1 MPEPLSYPPVP
12 GFKAL
17 FESVPGL
24 FLVLTPDEPFT
35 IVAASDAY
43 LRATLTD
50 RAGVLGRGLFQVF
63 PDNPEDPAATGVAN
77 LQASLRR
84 VLATRA
90 ADTMPVQKYAIRRP
104 DAGGFEERY
113 WSAVNAPVLGPG
125 GDVVQIIHRIEDVT
139 EFIRLTARAA
149 EQDQRSHELQAR
161 VGEVEAEVFLRAR
174 EVAQVNERLREANDE
189 LRRQV
194 DERARAEAS
203 LHREQDFLRA
213 VLEHAADGIV
223 ACDGDG
229 VLQLFNRATREFHG
243 LPEAPLPSD
252 QWADHYDLYLPDAR
266 TRMTTEQV
274 PLFRAL
280 RDGAVRDA
288 EMVIVPKDGV
298 PRHLSASG
306 RAVFDAAGRKIGA
319 VVVMHDLTERR
330 LAEARRAD
338 EARRMSE
345 TRFQRLVE
353 DSPLSTQ
360 LFWPDGRTRQV
371 NRAFGRLF
379 GVTLDQLAD
388 YNVLQDPE
396 LVRLG
401 VMPLVERAFAGEAVV
416 VDPIPYLPDRG
427 EYAGQVRWVGA
438 HVYPVMDDA
447 GRVEEVVLVH
457 FDVTERK
464 TAEAAMVESEAR
476 FRHLAETIP
485 QLAWGARQDGH
496 IFWYNRRWYEYT
508 GTTPEQMEGWGWQ
521 QVHDPAVLPA
531 VLERWRT
538 SIATGEPFDMEFP
551 LRGADGAFRPFL
563 TRVAPLRDEAGQVV
577 QWFGTNTDV
586 TEQRRA
592 AEERERL
599 LAGERAA
606 RSEAET
612 LVKIGRALSG
622 ELDLHNLVQSA
633 TDAATELAGAA
644 FGAFFYSVPDPQGG
658 HLTQYTVSGVPRDE
672 VSRFPMPRATDLFG
686 PTLRGELIVRSDDI
700 TADPRYGSNAPHHGL
715 PQGRVPVRSYLAVPV
730 RSRSGEVLGEMFL
743 GHPEPARFTE
753 RHERLVDGVV
763 AQAAVAIDNARL
775 YDRERSARAESERQS
790 RMKDEFLATLS
801 HELRTPLNAILG
813 WSQILRAGGRG
824 AAHAAD
830 DVRQGLEVI
839 ERNARAQTKIIE
851 DLLDMSRI
859 IAGKV
864 RLDVQRVPLVPA
876 IEAAV
881 ETVRPAAVA
890 KGVRLQVVLDPH
902 AGPVSADPARLQQ
915 VFWNLLSNSVKHT
928 GRGGRVQVLL
938 ERVNSHLEVSV
949 IDDGEGVSP
958 EFLPHVFDRFRQA
971 DSSAARRHG
980 GLGLGLSIVKQLVE
994 LHGGTVRAKSPGV
1007 GKGATFTVTLPLTPV
1022 HADPEPDVERRH
1034 PQAASGEHHSD
1045 EDACVTLG
1053 GVRVL
1058 VVDDEPDAR
1067 ALVKRL
1073 LENCEAVV
1081 TTAAS
1086 ASEAL
1091 EALRREKPDV
1101 VISDIGMPGE
1111 DGYALIR
1118 MIRAL
1123 PPDEGGDVPAVALT
1137 AYARSDDRTRALL
1150 SGFQSHVAKP
1160 VEPTELVATV
1170 ASLARRPGRR

>member
-12 GFKAL
+12 DFKAL

-50 RAGVLGRGLFQVF
+50 RAGVLGRGLFEVF
-63 PDNPEDPAATGVAN
+63 PDNPEDPTATGVAN
-77 LQASLRR
+77 LRASLRR
-84 VLATRA
+84 VLVTRA
-90 ADTMPVQKYAIRRP
+90 ADTMPVQKYDIGRP

-113 WSAVNAPVLGPG
+113 WSPFNTPVLGPG
-125 GDVVQIIHRIEDVT
+125 GDVVQIIHRVEDVT
-139 EFIRLTARAA
+139 EFVRLTARAA
-149 EQDQRSHELQAR
+149 EQDPRSHELQAR
-161 VGEVEAEVFLRAR
+161 VGEVEAEAFLRAR
-174 EVAQVNERLREANDE
+174 EVAEVNERLRDANDE

-223 ACDGDG
+223 VCDGEG

-243 LPEAPLPSD
+243 LPEAPLPPD
-252 QWADHYDLYLPDAR
+252 QWADYYDLYLPDGR

-288 EMVIVPKDGV
+288 EMVIAPKGGV

-306 RAVFDAAGRKIGA
+306 RAIFDAAGQKVGA

-345 TRFQRLVE
+345 SRFQRLVE
-353 DSPLSTQ
+353 NSPLSTQ
-360 LFWPDGRTRQV
+360 LFWPDGRTREV
-371 NRAFGRLF
+371 NRAFERLF
-379 GVTLDQLAD
+379 GIRLDQLTD
-388 YNVLQDPE
+388 YNILRDPE

-416 VDPIPYLPDRG
+416 IDPIPYLPDRG
-427 EYAGQVRWVGA
+427 EYAGQIRWVGA

-464 TAEAAMVESEAR
+464 TAEAAVIESEAR

-485 QLAWGARQDGH
+485 QLAWAAQPDGH

-538 SIATGEPFDMEFP
+538 SIATGQPFDMEFP
-551 LRGADGAFRPFL
+551 LRGADRAFRPFL

-606 RSEAET
+606 R
-612 LVKIGRALSG
+612 
-622 ELDLHNLVQSA
+622 
-633 TDAATELAGAA
+633 
-644 FGAFFYSVPDPQGG
+644 
-658 HLTQYTVSGVPRDE
+658 
-672 VSRFPMPRATDLFG
+672 
-686 PTLRGELIVRSDDI
+686 
-700 TADPRYGSNAPHHGL
+700 
-715 PQGRVPVRSYLAVPV
+715 
-730 RSRSGEVLGEMFL
+730 
-743 GHPEPARFTE
+743 
-753 RHERLVDGVV
+753 
-763 AQAAVAIDNARL
+763 
-775 YDRERSARAESERQS
+775 AESERQS

-813 WSQILRAGGRG
+813 WSQILRAGGGG
-824 AAHAAD
+824 AAHDAD

-864 RLDVQRVPLVPA
+864 RLDVQRVPLAPA

-1022 HADPEPDVERRH
+1022 HADREPDVERRH
-1034 PQAASGEHHSD
+1034 PQAASGEYHAD
-1045 EDACVTLG
+1045 DDACVKLS

-1091 EALRREKPDV
+1091 EALRRAKPDV

-1137 AYARSDDRTRALL
+1137 AYARSEDRTRALL

>member
-1 MPEPLSYPPVP
+1 MPEPRSHPPVP
-12 GFKAL
+12 DFKAL
-17 FESVPGL
+17 FESAPGL

-35 IVAASDAY
+35 IVAASDAF

-50 RAGVLGRGLFQVF
+50 RAGVLSRGLFEVF

-77 LQASLRR
+77 LRASLQR

-90 ADTMPVQKYAIRRP
+90 ADTMPVQKYDIPRP
-104 DAGGFEERY
+104 DGSAFEERY
-113 WSAVNAPVLGPG
+113 WSPVNAPVLGPG
-125 GDVVQIIHRIEDVT
+125 GDVVQIIHRVEDVT
-139 EFIRLTARAA
+139 GFVRLAARAA

-174 EVAQVNERLREANDE
+174 EVAEVNERLRDANDE

-194 DERARAEAS
+194 GERARAEAS
-203 LHREQDFLRA
+203 LHREQDFLLA

-229 VLQLFNRATREFHG
+229 VLQLFNRATRTFHG
-243 LPEAPLPSD
+243 LPETPLAPD
-252 QWADHYDLYLPDAR
+252 QWANHYDLYLPDGR

-280 RDGAVRDA
+280 REGAVRDA
-288 EMVIVPKDGV
+288 EMVIAPKSGE

-338 EARRMSE
+338 EARRMGES
-345 TRFQRLVE
+345 RFRRLVE

-371 NRAFGRLF
+371 NRAFERLF
-379 GVTLDQLAD
+379 GITLDELGD
-388 YNVLQDPE
+388 HNILRDPE

-416 VDPIPYLPDRG
+416 VEPIPYVPARG

-447 GRVEEVVLVH
+447 GQVEDVVLVH

-464 TAEAAMVESEAR
+464 TAEAAVVESEAR
-476 FRHLAETIP
+476 FRQLAETIP
-485 QLAWGARQDGH
+485 QLAWVARQDGH
-496 IFWYNRRWYEYT
+496 IFWYNPRWYEYT

-538 SIATGEPFDMEFP
+538 SIATGEQFDMEFP

-563 TRVAPLRDEAGQVV
+563 TLVAPLRDEAGQVV

-592 AEERERL
+592 AEERESL

-606 RSEAET
+606 RSEAE
-612 LVKIGRALSG
+612 
-622 ELDLHNLVQSA
+622 Q
-633 TDAATELAGAA
+633 
-644 FGAFFYSVPDPQGG
+644 
-658 HLTQYTVSGVPRDE
+658 
-672 VSRFPMPRATDLFG
+672 
-686 PTLRGELIVRSDDI
+686 
-700 TADPRYGSNAPHHGL
+700 
-715 PQGRVPVRSYLAVPV
+715 
-730 RSRSGEVLGEMFL
+730 
-743 GHPEPARFTE
+743 
-753 RHERLVDGVV
+753 
-763 AQAAVAIDNARL
+763 
-775 YDRERSARAESERQS
+775 QS
-790 RMKDEFLATLS
+790 RIKDEFLATLS

-813 WSQILRAGGRG
+813 WSQMLRARGRN
-824 AAHAAD
+824 AVNTD
-830 DVRQGLEVI
+830 DHLRQGLEVI
-839 ERNARAQTKIIE
+839 ERNAHAQKRIID

-859 IAGKV
+859 VAGKV
-864 RLDVQRVPLVPA
+864 RLDVQRVPLAPV

-881 ETVRPAAVA
+881 GTVGPAAEA

-928 GRGGRVQVLL
+928 KRGGRVQVLL

-971 DSSAARRHG
+971 DSSTTRTHG

-1007 GKGATFTVTLPLTPV
+1007 GKGATFTVTLPLTAV
-1022 HADPEPDVERRH
+1022 HADPQPDVERRH
-1034 PQAASGEHHSD
+1034 PNSASGEYRAD
-1045 EDACVTLG
+1045 DDAGVKLG
-1053 GVRVL
+1053 GIHVL

-1067 ALVKRL
+1067 ALLKLL

-1091 EALRREKPDV
+1091 DALRRAKPDV

-1118 MIRAL
+1118 MLRAL
-1123 PPDEGGDVPAVALT
+1123 PPDEGGDIPAVALT
-1137 AYARSDDRTRALL
+1137 AYARSADRTRALL

-1160 VEPTELVATV
+1160 VEATELVATV
-1170 ASLARRPGRR
+1170 ASVARRPGRR

>member
-12 GFKAL
+12 DFKAL

-50 RAGVLGRGLFQVF
+50 RAGVLGRGLFEVF
-63 PDNPEDPAATGVAN
+63 PDNPEDPTATGVAN
-77 LQASLRR
+77 LRASLRR
-84 VLATRA
+84 VLVTRA
-90 ADTMPVQKYAIRRP
+90 ADTMPVQKYDIGRP

-113 WSAVNAPVLGPG
+113 WSPFNTPVLGPG
-125 GDVVQIIHRIEDVT
+125 GDVVQIIHRVEDVT
-139 EFIRLTARAA
+139 EFVRLTARAA
-149 EQDQRSHELQAR
+149 EQDPRSHELQAR
-161 VGEVEAEVFLRAR
+161 VGEVEAEAFLRAR
-174 EVAQVNERLREANDE
+174 EVAEVNERLRDANDE

-223 ACDGDG
+223 VCDGEG

-243 LPEAPLPSD
+243 LPEAPLPPD
-252 QWADHYDLYLPDAR
+252 QWADYYDLYLPDGR

-288 EMVIVPKDGV
+288 EMVIAPKGGV

-306 RAVFDAAGRKIGA
+306 RAIFDAAGQKIGA

-345 TRFQRLVE
+345 SRFQRLVE
-353 DSPLSTQ
+353 NSPLSTQ
-360 LFWPDGRTRQV
+360 LFWPDGRTREV
-371 NRAFGRLF
+371 NRAFERLF
-379 GVTLDQLAD
+379 GIRLDQLTD
-388 YNVLQDPE
+388 YNILRDPE

-416 VDPIPYLPDRG
+416 FDPIPYLPDRG
-427 EYAGQVRWVGA
+427 EYAGQIRWVGA

-464 TAEAAMVESEAR
+464 TAEAAVIESEAR

-485 QLAWGARQDGH
+485 QLAWAAQPDGH

-521 QVHDPAVLPA
+521 QVHDPAMLPA

-538 SIATGEPFDMEFP
+538 SIATGQPFDMEFP
-551 LRGADGAFRPFL
+551 LRGADRAFRPFL

-606 RSEAET
+606 R
-612 LVKIGRALSG
+612 
-622 ELDLHNLVQSA
+622 
-633 TDAATELAGAA
+633 
-644 FGAFFYSVPDPQGG
+644 
-658 HLTQYTVSGVPRDE
+658 
-672 VSRFPMPRATDLFG
+672 
-686 PTLRGELIVRSDDI
+686 
-700 TADPRYGSNAPHHGL
+700 
-715 PQGRVPVRSYLAVPV
+715 
-730 RSRSGEVLGEMFL
+730 
-743 GHPEPARFTE
+743 
-753 RHERLVDGVV
+753 
-763 AQAAVAIDNARL
+763 
-775 YDRERSARAESERQS
+775 AESERQS

-813 WSQILRAGGRG
+813 WSQILRAGGG
-824 AAHAAD
+824 GTAHDAD

-864 RLDVQRVPLVPA
+864 RLDVQRVPLAPA

-971 DSSAARRHG
+971 DSSTTRRHG

-1022 HADPEPDVERRH
+1022 HADREPDVERRH
-1034 PQAASGEHHSD
+1034 PQAASGEYHAD
-1045 EDACVTLG
+1045 DDACVKLS

-1091 EALRREKPDV
+1091 EALRRAKPDV

-1137 AYARSDDRTRALL
+1137 AYARSEDRTRALL